1 MITDAILDFL
11 YFCIA
16 GLIDLMPNFDVMLP
30 EGPLEILDGVF
41 SCLGFLLPMQVI
53 TPILAYIVRILLNIY
68 SVWLVQILY
77 PDNFRVV
84 RRFKI

>member
-1 MITDAILDFL
+1 MITDAILSFL

-30 EGPLEILDGVF
+30 EGPLELLDGVF

-53 TPILAYIVRILLNIY
+53 TPILAYIIARNTFRIVY
-68 SVWLVQILY
+68 SVWLTIKSY
-77 PDNFRVV
+77 IPT
-84 RRFKI
+84 ISGG

>member
-16 GLIDLMPNFDVMLP
+16 GLIDLMPAFDVVLP
-30 EGPLEILDGVF
+30 EAPLELLDGVF

-53 TPILAYIVRILLNIY
+53 TPILLYIIARNSFRLVY
-68 SVWLVQILY
+68 SVWLVIKSY
-77 PDNFRVV
+77 IPT
-84 RRFKI
+84 ISGG

>member
-1 MITDAILDFL
+1 MITDAILSFL

-53 TPILAYIVRILLNIY
+53 TPILAYIIARNTFRIVY
-68 SVWLVQILY
+68 SVWLTIKSY
-77 PDNFRVV
+77 IPT
-84 RRFKI
+84 ISGG

>member
-1 MITDAILDFL
+1 MITDAILSFL

-16 GLIDLMPNFDVMLP
+16 GLIDLMPDFNVMLP

-53 TPILAYIVRILLNIY
+53 TPILAYIIARNTFRIVY
-68 SVWLVQILY
+68 SVWLTIKSY
-77 PDNFRVV
+77 IPT
-84 RRFKI
+84 ISGG